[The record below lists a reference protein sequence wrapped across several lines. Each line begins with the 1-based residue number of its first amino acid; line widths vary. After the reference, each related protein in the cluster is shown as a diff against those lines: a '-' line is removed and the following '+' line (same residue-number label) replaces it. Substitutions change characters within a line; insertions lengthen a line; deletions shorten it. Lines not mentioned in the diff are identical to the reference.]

1 MKTIIPPNNLEE
13 LREKINQADEQL
25 LQTLS
30 LRIDIA
36 KQIGEYK
43 RANNMEILQTK
54 RWQEVLKNKLSIAQS
69 IGLNT
74 CFIERI
80 YNLIHQESIAVQ
92 ASIKNELPATN
103 S

>member
-1 MKTIIPPNNLEE
+1 MKTVTPSNNLEE

-43 RANNMEILQTK
+43 RANNMEILQAK
-54 RWQEVLKNKLSIAQS
+54 RWQEVLKNKVSMAQS

-92 ASIKNELPATN
+92 ASVKNELPATN

>member
-1 MKTIIPPNNLEE
+1 MKTILQPNHLEE

-43 RANNMEILQTK
+43 RANNMEILQAK
-54 RWQEVLKNKLSIAQS
+54 RWQEVLKNKVSKAQS

-74 CFIERI
+74 CFIESL

-92 ASIKNELPATN
+92 AGVKNELPATN
-103 S
+103 A

>member
-1 MKTIIPPNNLEE
+1 MKTTSPPNNLEE

-43 RANNMEILQTK
+43 RANNMEIVQVK
-54 RWQEVLKNKLSIAQS
+54 RWQEVMKNKVNRAQS

-92 ASIKNELPATN
+92 ANVKNEVAATN